1 MNTKQ
6 KTVLVIEDE
15 EDIRDYLSCLL
26 TDNGYFVETASNGEE
41 GLSRLE
47 ELAPDLV
54 TLDIT
59 MPLKTGI
66 RVYRDIKKSPKWRTI
81 PVVIVTGISKDFET
95 FISHR
100 RTVPPPEGYVHKPI
114 DQQKLLGLVRQLTM

>member
-1 MNTKQ
+1 MSSKP

-15 EDIRDYLSCLL
+15 EDIRDYLTCLL
-26 TDNGYFVETASNGEE
+26 TDNGFTVETASNGEE
-41 GLSRLE
+41 GLARLE
-47 ELAPDLV
+47 EWIPDLV

-66 RVYRDIKKSPKWRTI
+66 RVYRDIKKSPKWRSI

-95 FISHR
+95 FISNR